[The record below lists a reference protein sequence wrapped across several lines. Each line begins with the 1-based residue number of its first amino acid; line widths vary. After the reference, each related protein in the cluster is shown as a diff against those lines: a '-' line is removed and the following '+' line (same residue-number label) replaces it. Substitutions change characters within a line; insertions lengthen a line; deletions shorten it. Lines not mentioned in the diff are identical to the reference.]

1 MTTEELLKKEQELL
15 KREVELLKKEQQ
27 LKAMDEETAKLK
39 ERLGVQLSD
48 QEQKECDEIVD
59 NILG

>member
-1 MTTEELLKKEQELL
+1 MTVEELLKKEQELL
-15 KREVELLKKEQQ
+15 KREVELIKKEQE
-27 LKAMDEETAKLK
+27 LKARNEETTQLK